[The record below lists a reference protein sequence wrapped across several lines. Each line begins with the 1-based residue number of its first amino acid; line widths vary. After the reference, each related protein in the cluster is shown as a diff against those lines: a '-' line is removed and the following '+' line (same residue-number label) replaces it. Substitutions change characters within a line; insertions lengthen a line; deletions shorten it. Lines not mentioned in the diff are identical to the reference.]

1 MVDSKENYKF
11 DLGAK
16 GLSLLRVKG
25 LPHSTHQ
32 IISQDE
38 YYMRLNDVLCLSNN
52 NYGGQHC

>member
-11 DLGAK
+11 NLGAE

-32 IISQDE
+32 IISQYE
-38 YYMRLNDVLCLSNN
+38 YYMRLTDVLCLSNN
-52 NYGGQHC
+52 NYGGHHC

>member
-1 MVDSKENYKF
+1 M
-11 DLGAK
+11 
-16 GLSLLRVKG
+16 VKG

-38 YYMRLNDVLCLSNN
+38 YYMRLTDVLCLSNN